1 MKRSEAYSKIKELG
15 LQKEIEKAYG
25 RNFTQVATSLLE
37 EAINKFL
44 AGTKKEEKKKKEKEE
59 KEEKKEEVTAKV
71 TEPVVTAPSSD
82 SMKGSIESKFS
93 KLIEILTKKRILL
106 RSELSYIVE
115 A

>member
-1 MKRSEAYSKIKELG
+1 M
-15 LQKEIEKAYG
+15 QKEIEKAYG
-25 RNFTQVATSLLE
+25 RNFTQVLTSLLE

-59 KEEKKEEVTAKV
+59 KKEEVAIKV

-82 SMKGSIESKFS
+82 SMKGSIESKFA

>member
-1 MKRSEAYSKIKELG
+1 MKRSEAYSKVKELG

-25 RNFTQVATSLLE
+25 RNFTQVSTSLLE

-59 KEEKKEEVTAKV
+59 TKEEVTAKV
-71 TEPVVTAPSSD
+71 TKPVVTAPSCT
-82 SMKGSIESKFS
+82 SMKGSIESRFA

-106 RSELSYIVE
+106 HSELSYIVE

>member
-1 MKRSEAYSKIKELG
+1 MKRSEAYSKVKELG

-25 RNFTQVATSLLE
+25 RNFTQVSTSLLE

-59 KEEKKEEVTAKV
+59 KKEEVAIKV
-71 TEPVVTAPSSD
+71 TEPVVTTPSSD

>member
-1 MKRSEAYSKIKELG
+1 MKRSEAYSKVKELG

-25 RNFTQVATSLLE
+25 RNFTQVSTSLLE

-44 AGTKKEEKKKKEKEE
+44 AGTKKEEKKEKEE
-59 KEEKKEEVTAKV
+59 KEEKKEEVAVKV

>member
-1 MKRSEAYSKIKELG
+1 MKRSEAYSKVKELG

-25 RNFTQVATSLLE
+25 RNFTQVSTSLLE

-59 KEEKKEEVTAKV
+59 KKEEVAVKV

>member
-1 MKRSEAYSKIKELG
+1 MKRSEAYSKVKELG

-25 RNFTQVATSLLE
+25 RNFTQVSTSLLE

-44 AGTKKEEKKKKEKEE
+44 AGTKKEEKKKKEE
-59 KEEKKEEVTAKV
+59 KEEKKEEVTVKV
-71 TEPVVTAPSSD
+71 ADPVTTAPSDD

>member
-1 MKRSEAYSKIKELG
+1 MKRSEAYNKIRELG

-25 RNFTQVATSLLE
+25 RNFTQVSTSLLE

-44 AGTKKEEKKKKEKEE
+44 AGTKKEEKKEKK
-59 KEEKKEEVTAKV
+59 KEEKKEEVTVKA
-71 TEPVVTAPSSD
+71 TEPVVTTPSSD

>member
-1 MKRSEAYSKIKELG
+1 MKRSEAYSKVKELG

-25 RNFTQVATSLLE
+25 RNFTQVSTSLLE

-59 KEEKKEEVTAKV
+59 KKEEVTAKV
-71 TEPVVTAPSSD
+71 TEPVVTTPSCD

-93 KLIEILTKKRILL
+93 KLIEVLTKKRILL

>member
-25 RNFTQVATSLLE
+25 RNFTQVATSSLE

-59 KEEKKEEVTAKV
+59 TKEEVTAKV
-71 TEPVVTAPSSD
+71 TKPVVTAPSCD

>member
-1 MKRSEAYSKIKELG
+1 MKRSEAYSKVKELG

-25 RNFTQVATSLLE
+25 RNFTQVSTSLLE

-44 AGTKKEEKKKKEKEE
+44 AGTKKEEKKEKK

>member
-1 MKRSEAYSKIKELG
+1 MKRSEAYSKVKELG

-25 RNFTQVATSLLE
+25 RNFTQVSTSLLE
-37 EAINKFL
+37 EVINKFL
-44 AGTKKEEKKKKEKEE
+44 AGTK

-71 TEPVVTAPSSD
+71 TEPVVTAPSCD

>member
-1 MKRSEAYSKIKELG
+1 MKRSEAYSKVKELG

-44 AGTKKEEKKKKEKEE
+44 ASTKKEEKKKKEKEE
-59 KEEKKEEVTAKV
+59 TKGEVIAKV
-71 TEPVVTAPSSD
+71 AKPVVTAPFND

>member
-1 MKRSEAYSKIKELG
+1 MKRSEAYSKVKELG

-25 RNFTQVATSLLE
+25 RNFTQVSTSLLE

-59 KEEKKEEVTAKV
+59 KKEEVAIKV
-71 TEPVVTAPSSD
+71 TEPVVTTPSSD
-82 SMKGSIESKFS
+82 SMKGSIESKFA

>member
-1 MKRSEAYSKIKELG
+1 MKRSEAYSKVKELG

-59 KEEKKEEVTAKV
+59 KKEEVAVKV
-71 TEPVVTAPSSD
+71 TEPVTTTPSDD
-82 SMKGSIESKFS
+82 SMKGSIESKFA

>member
-1 MKRSEAYSKIKELG
+1 MKRSEAYSKVKELG

-25 RNFTQVATSLLE
+25 RNFTQVSTSLLE

-44 AGTKKEEKKKKEKEE
+44 AGTKKEEKKKKE

-82 SMKGSIESKFS
+82 SMKGSIESKFA

>member
-1 MKRSEAYSKIKELG
+1 MKRSEAYSKVKELG

-25 RNFTQVATSLLE
+25 RNFTQVSTSLLE

-44 AGTKKEEKKKKEKEE
+44 AGTKNEEKKKKEKEE
-59 KEEKKEEVTAKV
+59 KKEEVAVKV

>member
-1 MKRSEAYSKIKELG
+1 MKRSEAYSKVKELG

-25 RNFTQVATSLLE
+25 RNFTQVLTSLLE

-59 KEEKKEEVTAKV
+59 KKEEVAIKV

>member
-1 MKRSEAYSKIKELG
+1 MKRSEAYSKVKELG

-25 RNFTQVATSLLE
+25 RNFTQVSTSLLE

-44 AGTKKEEKKKKEKEE
+44 AGTKKEEKKEKK
-59 KEEKKEEVTAKV
+59 KEEKKEEVTVKA
-71 TEPVVTAPSSD
+71 TEPVVTTPSSD
-82 SMKGSIESKFS
+82 SMKGSIESKFA

>member
-1 MKRSEAYSKIKELG
+1 MKRSEAYSKVKELG

-25 RNFTQVATSLLE
+25 RNFTQVSTSLLE

-44 AGTKKEEKKKKEKEE
+44 AGTKKEEKKKKEKEG
-59 KEEKKEEVTAKV
+59 KKEEVTAKV
-71 TEPVVTAPSSD
+71 TEPVVTAPSCD

>member
-1 MKRSEAYSKIKELG
+1 MKRSEAYSKVKELG

-25 RNFTQVATSLLE
+25 RNFTQVSTSLLE
-37 EAINKFL
+37 EVINKFL
-44 AGTKKEEKKKKEKEE
+44 AGTKKEEKKKKEET
-59 KEEKKEEVTAKV
+59 KEEVTAKV
-71 TEPVVTAPSSD
+71 SKPVVTAPSND

>member
-1 MKRSEAYSKIKELG
+1 MKRSEAYSKVKELG

-25 RNFTQVATSLLE
+25 RNFTQVSTSLLE

-44 AGTKKEEKKKKEKEE
+44 AGTKKEEKKKKEE
-59 KEEKKEEVTAKV
+59 KEEKKEEVAVKV
-71 TEPVVTAPSSD
+71 TEPVVTTPSCD
-82 SMKGSIESKFS
+82 SMKGSIESKFA

>member
-25 RNFTQVATSLLE
+25 RNFTQVSTSLLE

-44 AGTKKEEKKKKEKEE
+44 ASKKKEEKKKKE

-71 TEPVVTAPSSD
+71 TKPVVTAPSCD
-82 SMKGSIESKFS
+82 SMKGSIESRFA

-106 RSELSYIVE
+106 HSELSYIVE

>member
-1 MKRSEAYSKIKELG
+1 MKRSEAYSKVKELG

-25 RNFTQVATSLLE
+25 RNFTQVSTSLLE

-44 AGTKKEEKKKKEKEE
+44 AGTKKEEKKKKEET
-59 KEEKKEEVTAKV
+59 KEEVTAKV
-71 TEPVVTAPSSD
+71 AKPVVTASSND
-82 SMKGSIESKFS
+82 SMKGSIESKFA

-106 RSELSYIVE
+106 CSELSYIVE

>member
-1 MKRSEAYSKIKELG
+1 MKRSEAYSKVKELG

-25 RNFTQVATSLLE
+25 RNFTQVSTSLLE

-59 KEEKKEEVTAKV
+59 TKEEVTAKV
-71 TEPVVTAPSSD
+71 TKPVVTAPSCD
-82 SMKGSIESKFS
+82 SMKGSIESRFA

-106 RSELSYIVE
+106 HSELSYIVE

>member
-44 AGTKKEEKKKKEKEE
+44 ASTKKEEKKKKEKEE
-59 KEEKKEEVTAKV
+59 TKEEVAVKV
-71 TEPVVTAPSSD
+71 TEPVAVSYTH
-82 SMKGSIESKFS
+82 
-93 KLIEILTKKRILL
+93 LTLPTK
-106 RSELSYIVE
+106 

>member
-1 MKRSEAYSKIKELG
+1 MKRSEAYSKVKELG

-25 RNFTQVATSLLE
+25 RNFTQVATSSLE

-59 KEEKKEEVTAKV
+59 KKEEVAVKV
-71 TEPVVTAPSSD
+71 TKPVVTAPSSD
-82 SMKGSIESKFS
+82 SMKGSIESKFA
-93 KLIEILTKKRILL
+93 KLIEVLTKKRILL

>member
-1 MKRSEAYSKIKELG
+1 MKRSEAYSKVKELG

-25 RNFTQVATSLLE
+25 RNFTQVSTSLLE

-59 KEEKKEEVTAKV
+59 KKEEVAIKV
-71 TEPVVTAPSSD
+71 TEPVVTTPSSD

-106 RSELSYIVE
+106 LSELSYIVE

>member
-1 MKRSEAYSKIKELG
+1 MKRSEAYSKVKELG

-25 RNFTQVATSLLE
+25 RNFTQVSTSLLE

-59 KEEKKEEVTAKV
+59 KKEEVAIKV

>member
-1 MKRSEAYSKIKELG
+1 MKRSEAYSKVKELG

-25 RNFTQVATSLLE
+25 RNFTQVSTSLLE
-37 EAINKFL
+37 EAINKFS
-44 AGTKKEEKKKKEKEE
+44 ASTKKEEKKKKEKEE
-59 KEEKKEEVTAKV
+59 KKEEVAVKV

>member
-1 MKRSEAYSKIKELG
+1 MKRSEAYSKVKELG

-25 RNFTQVATSLLE
+25 RNFTQVATSSLE

-59 KEEKKEEVTAKV
+59 KKEEVTVKV

>member
-1 MKRSEAYSKIKELG
+1 MKRSEAYSKVKELG

-25 RNFTQVATSLLE
+25 RNFTQVSTSLLE

-59 KEEKKEEVTAKV
+59 KKEEVAAKV
-71 TEPVVTAPSSD
+71 TEPVVTTPSCD
-82 SMKGSIESKFS
+82 SMKGSIESKFA

>member
-1 MKRSEAYSKIKELG
+1 MKRSEAYSKVKELG

-25 RNFTQVATSLLE
+25 RNFTQVSTSLLE

-59 KEEKKEEVTAKV
+59 KKEEVTAKV
-71 TEPVVTAPSSD
+71 TEPVVTAPSCD